1 MIIMS
6 TISKFRKFGRYGVR
20 APLLLFIMMNVFF
33 SIDLRLN
40 YSYSKDGSFHTIV
53 LNLDGRNDHKFIYSW
68 HDAITIKQIFRWGRS
83 EGIELFDDSA
93 PVVDQR
99 ARFISKFGSKIKVSN
114 LKSDRKYR
122 IWIDFVHFHG
132 VGDGDIISRLEV
144 FMDERLVKTLN
155 FGDIGKNNNPYKLEI
170 PYELSAD
177 GNVEIVFKEH
187 SPMGGFWGIWDLV
200 ISDSD
205 ELLHGLLRGADG
217 DKTDKG
223 IRIKDGIVEIEKKH
237 IRRKPEKHKR
247 DKILR

>member
-1 MIIMS
+1 MKIVS
-6 TISKFRKFGRYGVR
+6 TVSKFCKFARYGVR
-20 APLLLFIMMNVFF
+20 APLFLIIMINVFF
-33 SIDLRLN
+33 ITNPCSN
-40 YSYSKDGSFHTIV
+40 YSYSKDRSFHTIV
-53 LNLDGRNDHKFIYSW
+53 LNLDGRNDHSFIYSW
-68 HDAITIKQIFRWGRS
+68 HDAITFKQIFRWGRS

-93 PVVDQR
+93 PVVDRR

-144 FMDERLVKTLN
+144 FMDDKLVKTLN
-155 FGDIGKNNNPYKLEI
+155 FGEIGKNNNPYKLEI

-177 GNVEIVFKEH
+177 GDVEIVFKEH
-187 SPMGGFWGIWDLV
+187 SPMGGFWGIWDVV

-205 ELLHGLLRGADG
+205 ELSHGLLRKVDG
-217 DKTDKG
+217 NKTDKG
-223 IRIKDGIVEIEKKH
+223 IRIKDGIVEIKKKH
-237 IRRKPEKHKR
+237 IKRKPEKNKG